1 MRVLYLSVTLSTLLA
16 AGACGRDPQAF
27 AAPGSGTPTVT
38 DAASQLQAGTPAPA
52 PVAAPTPQP
61 VRRTQPVQT
70 YRTPAPVGRVE
81 TVTHVKRD
89 AAIGAGVGAAAG
101 AIIHDRNRVKGA
113 IVGGVLGGV
122 AGAAVGWKID
132 KSTRVVY
139 P

>member
-1 MRVLYLSVTLSTLLA
+1 MRVLYLCVALSTLLA

-27 AAPGSGTPTVT
+27 AAPGSGTPTIP
-38 DAASQLQAGTPAPA
+38 DAASQLQAETAA
-52 PVAAPTPQP
+52 PVVAPRPQP
-61 VRRTQPVQT
+61 VQRTPST
-70 YRTPAPVGRVE
+70 TSYRTAPAPVGRVE

-113 IVGGVLGGV
+113 IVGGVLGG
-122 AGAAVGWKID
+122 ATGAAVGWKID